1 MTVKVISEREVL
13 REAAEVL
20 LQHMEPAK
28 VARFWATWQI
38 GEGNYLAIREQLF
51 AGETVATLFE
61 KVQAYQEDRKG
72 NKAD

>member
-28 VARFWATWQI
+28 VARFWAIWQM
-38 GEGNYLAIREQLF
+38 GEGNYLAIRAQLF

-61 KVQAYQEDRKG
+61 KVQAYQEDRQG

>member
-1 MTVKVISEREVL
+1 M
-13 REAAEVL
+13 
-20 LQHMEPAK
+20 
-28 VARFWATWQI
+28 

-61 KVQAYQEDRKG
+61 KVQAYQEDRQG